1 MISSPQTIVSSQWVN
16 LMRYFKLGVRR
27 QLKVSN
33 SSYGKSDIF
42 LNYTY
47 SDFIVGG
54 CRYNSGRNS
63 VLHSAVSVSQLLVS
77 LEWEEPALLL
87 SLIPGLYW

>member
-1 MISSPQTIVSSQWVN
+1 MVSSPQTIVSSQWVN

-27 QLKVSN
+27 QLKISN

-54 CRYNSGRNS
+54 YRYSNWK
-63 VLHSAVSVSQLLVS
+63 A
-77 LEWEEPALLL
+77 
-87 SLIPGLYW
+87 

>member
-1 MISSPQTIVSSQWVN
+1 MFAFKTKKLENRVISSPQTIVSSQWVN

-54 CRYNSGRNS
+54 YRYNNWK
-63 VLHSAVSVSQLLVS
+63 
-77 LEWEEPALLL
+77 E
-87 SLIPGLYW
+87 